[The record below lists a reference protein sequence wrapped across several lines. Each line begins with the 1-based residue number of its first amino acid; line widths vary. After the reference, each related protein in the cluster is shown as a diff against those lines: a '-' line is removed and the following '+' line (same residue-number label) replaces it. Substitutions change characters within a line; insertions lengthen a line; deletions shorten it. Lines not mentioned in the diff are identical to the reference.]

1 MTADAMQA
9 SAEKCLLTG
18 MNHYLSKPVRL
29 PELKAALDRWN
40 RGVPTQ
46 RAGSVTP

>member
-1 MTADAMQA
+1 MTADALQA

-18 MNHYLSKPVRL
+18 MHDYVSKPVRL

-40 RGVPTQ
+40 RGVPNQ
-46 RAGSVTP
+46 NAGSVTP